1 MTMFLEA
8 PINDISP
15 SDLRPS
21 TYLTDGNRLF
31 RVLRGPTTGPY
42 EGAAVLEDCR
52 SLEELTFTPAELSAM
67 PLRVVTTQGASAVV

>member
-8 PINDISP
+8 PTKGISQ

-21 TYLTDGNRLF
+21 TYLTDGHRLF
-31 RVLRGPTTGPY
+31 RVVRAPTTAPY

-52 SLEELTFTPAELSAM
+52 SLEELTFTTAELSAM
-67 PLRVVTTQGASAVV
+67 SLRVVSAQSAGVTV

>member
-8 PINDISP
+8 TSSAISP

-21 TYLTDGNRLF
+21 VYLTDGHRLF
-31 RVLRGPTTGPY
+31 RVVRAPATAPY

-52 SLEELTFTPAELSAM
+52 TLQELTFTPAELSTM
-67 PLRVVTTQGASAVV
+67 PLRVVATQAAGVAA